1 MEIREIIWSEML
13 VKRIEKVNSFEC
25 IFLIK
30 ACRMSEF
37 RVSFLIIIKMKEGS
51 ELPDSTS
58 NVPVKP
64 NRGRSNR
71 TKSSEKNCRGRPAF
85 NSSKRVSSRQRELRE
100 CLLKSQEK
108 ATAVLRTI
116 KKQQVKRGQP

>member
-37 RVSFLIIIKMKEGS
+37 RVSFLIIIKMKRGS
-51 ELPDSTS
+51 RLPRSS
-58 NVPVKP
+58 SIAPVKAS
-64 NRGRSNR
+64 RGRSDR
-71 TKSSEKNCRGRPAF
+71 TKTTQKNREDRPVFDSSQRI
-85 NSSKRVSSRQRELRE
+85 SSRQQALERV
-100 CLLKSQEK
+100 LKESMERG
-108 ATAVLRTI
+108 TGFLSTM
-116 KKQQVKRGQP
+116 KKHKVT